1 MKSKDLFLELTDIAK
16 QSGIIIRKEAGAFKS
31 GYCLVE
37 DKKIIMLNRM
47 ASVEYMSKIIALGL
61 NYFGA
66 DQQYLKPVIREF
78 IDNELA
84 KTDTKVFQIDVA
96 APISPDSTKI

>member
-1 MKSKDLFLELTDIAK
+1 
-16 QSGIIIRKEAGAFKS
+16 
-31 GYCLVE
+31 
-37 DKKIIMLNRM
+37 
-47 ASVEYMSKIIALGL
+47 MSKIIALGL